1 MSLDLSVHSAL
12 AYIDWLEPR
21 AHKSIPDT
29 VLAIVTIR
37 QRMIMLQLLDGVPRK
52 QIAAA
57 LGISLHTVNDHIK
70 ALYERFEVN
79 SATQLA
85 SKFLKTI

>member
-21 AHKSIPDT
+21 AHKSIPYT

-57 LGISLHTVNDHIK
+57 LGLRGVRHTREE
-70 ALYERFEVN
+70 AF
-79 SATQLA
+79 
-85 SKFLKTI
+85 